1 MRDCEALWHTMQ
13 DSGFGI
19 TAREKKEAFLSS
31 LDGRIHVVERRKRK
45 NVL

>member
-1 MRDCEALWHTMQ
+1 MRGCEALWGTVQ

-19 TAREKKEAFLSS
+19 TAREKKGAFLAS
-31 LDGRIHVVERRKRK
+31 LDGRIQVVEGRKRK